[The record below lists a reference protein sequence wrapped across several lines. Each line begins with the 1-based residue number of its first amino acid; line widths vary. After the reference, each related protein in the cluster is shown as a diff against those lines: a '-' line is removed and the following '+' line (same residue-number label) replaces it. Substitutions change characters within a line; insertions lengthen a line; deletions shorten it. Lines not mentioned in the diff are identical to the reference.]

1 MPTGNHQFSDRLFN
15 FIFGSEEH
23 KDWTL
28 SLYNAVNHTNYTD
41 PSVIEFTTIRETLYL
56 GMHNDVSFLISSLL
70 NLYEQQS
77 SYNPNMPVRLL
88 QYAGNMYEQ
97 FIVIN
102 KKNKYGKTLIKL
114 PVPKLVVFYNGPDER
129 PEEETLSLSDAF
141 PEELRDASD
150 IQVRVRMFNVNM
162 GKNDDLM
169 TTCKPLAEYA
179 WIVDTIR
186 KNEAMLRDTVEREKV
201 LDIAIDRTIDAIPDD
216 FVTRTYLEAH
226 RAEVKGMLLTEYNEA
241 KAMELFREEGR
252 EEGRAEGRKEGRAEG
267 RKEGRAEGRAQGMNT
282 FSALIKRLLEL
293 GRTEDVARVTSD
305 PAYRDKLIAEFKL
318 A

>member
-1 MPTGNHQFSDRLFN
+1 MPTGNNQFRDRLFN
-15 FIFGSEEH
+15 FVFGSEEH
-23 KDWTL
+23 RDWTL
-28 SLYNAVNHTNYTD
+28 SLYNAVNGSRYSD

-56 GMHNDVSFLISSLL
+56 GMRNDVSFLISSLL

-77 SYNPNMPVRLL
+77 TYNPNMPVRLL

-102 KKNKYGKTLIKL
+102 KKNKYGKTLITL

-129 PEEETLSLSDAF
+129 PEEETLNLSDAF
-141 PEELRDASD
+141 PKELREASD
-150 IQVRVRMFNVNM
+150 IHVRVRMLNVNM
-162 GKNDDLM
+162 GKNNDLM
-169 TTCKPLAEYA
+169 ADCKPLAEYA

-186 KNEAMLRDTVEREKV
+186 KNEALLKDTIEREKV
-201 LDIAIDRTIDAIPDD
+201 LDVAIDRTIDAIPDD
-216 FVTRTYLEAH
+216 FVTKTYLEAH

-252 EEGRAEGRKEGRAEG
+252 AEGRKEGR
-267 RKEGRAEGRAQGMNT
+267 KEGRAQGMNT
-282 FSALIKRLLEL
+282 LSALIKRLLDL

>member
-1 MPTGNHQFSDRLFN
+1 LFN
-15 FIFGSEEH
+15 FVFGSEEH
-23 KDWTL
+23 RDWTL
-28 SLYNAVNHTNYTD
+28 SLYNAVNGSRYSD

-129 PEEETLSLSDAF
+129 PEEETLNLSDAF

-186 KNEAMLRDTVEREKV
+186 KNEAMLKDAVEREKV

-252 EEGRAEGRKEGRAEG
+252 EEGRA
-267 RKEGRAEGRAQGMNT
+267 QGMNT

>member
-1 MPTGNHQFSDRLFN
+1 
-15 FIFGSEEH
+15 
-23 KDWTL
+23 
-28 SLYNAVNHTNYTD
+28 
-41 PSVIEFTTIRETLYL
+41 
-56 GMHNDVSFLISSLL
+56 
-70 NLYEQQS
+70 
-77 SYNPNMPVRLL
+77 
-88 QYAGNMYEQ
+88 
-97 FIVIN
+97 
-102 KKNKYGKTLIKL
+102 
-114 PVPKLVVFYNGPDER
+114 
-129 PEEETLSLSDAF
+129 
-141 PEELRDASD
+141 
-150 IQVRVRMFNVNM
+150 MFNVNM

-186 KNEAMLRDTVEREKV
+186 KYEAMLKDAVEREKV

-252 EEGRAEGRKEGRAEG
+252 EEGRKEGRAEG

>member
-1 MPTGNHQFSDRLFN
+1 LFN

-129 PEEETLSLSDAF
+129 PEEETLNLSDAF

-252 EEGRAEGRKEGRAEG
+252 EEGRAEGR
-267 RKEGRAEGRAQGMNT
+267 AQGMNT

>member
-15 FIFGSEEH
+15 FIFGSEKH
-23 KDWTL
+23 RDWTL

-77 SYNPNMPVRLL
+77 SYNPNMPLRLL

-129 PEEETLSLSDAF
+129 PEEETLNLSDAF

-186 KNEAMLRDTVEREKV
+186 KNEAMLRDAVERDKV

-216 FVTRTYLEAH
+216 FVTKTYLEAH

-252 EEGRAEGRKEGRAEG
+252 EEGRA
-267 RKEGRAEGRAQGMNT
+267 QGMNT
-282 FSALIKRLLEL
+282 LSTLIKSLLEL

>member
-1 MPTGNHQFSDRLFN
+1 V
-15 FIFGSEEH
+15 
-23 KDWTL
+23 
-28 SLYNAVNHTNYTD
+28 A
-41 PSVIEFTTIRETLYL
+41 
-56 GMHNDVSFLISSLL
+56 FLIADEV

-77 SYNPNMPVRLL
+77 TYNPNMPLRLL
-88 QYAGNMYEQ
+88 QYTGNIYEKL
-97 FIVIN
+97 ITLW
-102 KKNKYGKTLIKL
+102 KKNKYGKSLIHL
-114 PVPKLVVFYNGPDER
+114 PVPRLVVFYNGPDER
-129 PEEETLSLSDAF
+129 PEEETLNLSDAF

-186 KNEAMLRDTVEREKV
+186 KYEAMLRDTVEREKV

-267 RKEGRAEGRAQGMNT
+267 RAQGMNT